1 MSRLGM
7 VMTCVVVF
15 LVGVAVPQVARAQ
28 EGQAPEAVKEAQVEE
43 QGGNRRESEITVPA
57 PDGNGVLI
65 SFIDSPT
72 VTCYQPD
79 PSEDVC
85 YFNWHHIFVDAAPAG
100 YIINLTIT
108 LTGEGRIVGHYRGF
122 FQPSMLIPHT
132 MHGRGFKV
140 PCGPLGASGNPDL
153 GNSYGY
159 RIEAEDSDGATSANI
174 GSIGCPA
181 YIP

>member
-1 MSRLGM
+1 
-7 VMTCVVVF
+7 MTCSVVF
-15 LVGVAVPQVARAQ
+15 LVGLAEPQVAR
-28 EGQAPEAVKEAQVEE
+28 GQDPQSSESVKQAQVEE
-43 QGGNRRESEITVPA
+43 QGGNRRESSITVPA
-57 PDGNGVLI
+57 PDGKQPEI

-85 YFNWHHIFVDAAPAG
+85 YFNWHYISVDAAPAS
-100 YIINLTIT
+100 YIVNLTIT
-108 LTGEGRIVGHYRGF
+108 LTGEGRVVGHYKGF

-140 PCGPLGASGNPDL
+140 PCGALGAGGDPDL

-159 RIEAEDSDGATSANI
+159 SIRAEDSNGAFASNI
-174 GSIGCPA
+174 GSIGCPE
-181 YIP
+181 YSP